1 MFLDWNIQKLGMFN
15 SNVYVFLFYFFFSEA
30 KLNQSLVVYFLKDKH
45 YWEEWKS

>member
-15 SNVYVFLFYFFFSEA
+15 SNFYVFLFYFFFFSEA

-45 YWEEWKS
+45 YWEE